1 MKKLTLKEIEK
12 AEPKKMK
19 LILQHLPPVSNDS
32 ELNWVIQKYKT
43 DGIYIGQLNN
53 ENKKEGR
60 GLIEIKDI
68 NLIGYFENDLVNGKA
83 ITFDK
88 DFKNKIF
95 EGNYVKGKRE
105 GHGIL
110 IYENGDKYEGNFF
123 NNVKNGEGIYHY
135 KSGASWKGHFDADK
149 MNGEGLYSKNG
160 SSKKVKFIKGIEQ
173 K

>member
-1 MKKLTLKEIEK
+1 MKKLTIKEIEK
-12 AEPKKMK
+12 LEPKKIK
-19 LILQHLPPVSNDS
+19 LILELLPPVSNDS
-32 ELNWVIQKYKT
+32 ELNWVIKKYKT
-43 DGIYIGQLNN
+43 EGTYIGQLNN

-68 NLIGYFENDLVNGKA
+68 NLIGYFEN
-83 ITFDK
+83 

-135 KSGASWKGHFDADK
+135 KSGASWKGHFDDDK
-149 MNGEGLYSKNG
+149 MNGEGFYSKNG
-160 SSKKVKFIKGIEQ
+160 KSTKVKFIKGIEQ